1 MSIYLPDD
9 GGSKHLWNIGQFL
22 RDYTAQQ
29 QRRRSSSHIKHF
41 TRDRNH
47 SYRPPALLC
56 ESFPMSAPY
65 HLYKRKQT
73 RTNWLLYNT
82 DIKWLQILWIIII
95 IIGSTA
101 YVGPGL
107 SQKLL
112 PDKVIQLLLLQISRQ
127 VFSGVGLSAPR
138 PTPDYP
144 AGPMFSV
151 RVVSHSW
158 VVPILKRQDL
168 AFLPLHDS
176 RINVAQEPWRGHAC
190 KGLGR
195 NKWHYSSLVS
205 IQLSERCMPPRPRT
219 APLTPKYCECKC

>member
-29 QRRRSSSHIKHF
+29 QRTRPSSNIKHF
-41 TRDRNH
+41 IRDRNH

-73 RTNWLLYNT
+73 RTNWLLYIT

-95 IIGSTA
+95 IIGSTT

-107 SQKLL
+107 PQKLL

-127 VFSGVGLSAPR
+127 ESFLGCGCQPHAQPPTILQGRCFQSGLS
-138 PTPDYP
+138 
-144 AGPMFSV
+144 
-151 RVVSHSW
+151 
-158 VVPILKRQDL
+158 PI
-168 AFLPLHDS
+168 
-176 RINVAQEPWRGHAC
+176 VE
-190 KGLGR
+190 
-195 NKWHYSSLVS
+195 
-205 IQLSERCMPPRPRT
+205 
-219 APLTPKYCECKC
+219 